1 MLNSVDPIMTAIRSI
16 FIVFDACVYYF
27 VNFGFEML
35 FNIATFNIVDRKMI
49 FDLISR
55 VQLIIGIFMLFQL
68 AMTIIK
74 GIVNPDSF
82 TDSKNGGAGNVI
94 MRIIVSLVLLALLV
108 PLNISSPKNEYEKQL
123 NNNGVLFGTLYS
135 LQYRILTN
143 DTLGRIII
151 GDDSTN
157 YTAGDEDGSKLSDFA
172 NNFTT
177 TVVKSFYTLN
187 VDDEGNYVC
196 GDGWD
201 EAYANEK
208 MTAHE
213 VIANGIRV
221 CGDDS
226 WPTWIKEL
234 ADHSFVGQIVEGVAG
249 VKYSLSM
256 SYIASTVVGVVLLVL
271 LAMMIFNVAT
281 RVFKLVALQ
290 ILAPIPVISYMDPK
304 GSKDSAFNSWLKLLG
319 TTYLELFIQ
328 LGVIYFA
335 ISIIH
340 SFMER
345 FPMLAY
351 TAYRDIQAGE
361 DTASFVIGAVT
372 GETMVKWT
380 FIIMTIALF
389 IFAKDAPKFFKQM
402 LGMKDDGKGFFSAFG
417 TAMGLGVAAYGAIG
431 SFNANRQASRD
442 ADIARAKNY
451 AKQRGWNEE
460 DTNRYVNNY
469 ANRMGNRAK
478 HGLSGLFGAGLG
490 VAAGSAAASE
500 SKGNA
505 LAKTMASLN
514 AMNSRNSRVRAAG
527 RDGGTFMG
535 GLRSLGQE
543 VIFGQNEYDRLEAD
557 WKAREQKVKDK
568 ELVLKNMQD
577 MNAHRQGAMDRSKS
591 KAIDSDKTFGVY
603 KMKDAAGNV
612 VATYSGNYRKFH
624 SAYEAAVNN
633 GYGVHTQYVRADGS
647 YVSIS
652 DPSKVITKADF
663 DAMNAAD
670 QAKYSNVITKAEFD
684 SKSAAE
690 QAMYKDDSW
699 FDFTYTDAKGNQKTD
714 KIKMS
719 EANDIDLGLKDAN
732 TANFYEQVV
741 KYEQVVNDLMTKHG
755 LTKEQA
761 TARAKAHGIGID
773 DTSILAD
780 RESYREAKISEYIA
794 KGMSRDD
801 ALKQKDINME
811 DVYDGAA
818 GLKAMY
824 GIHAN
829 ENKAK
834 SDELN
839 RERRQINDERQG
851 YEGQAAAA
859 NKNKFR
865 SGKNGS

>member
-1 MLNSVDPIMTAIRSI
+1 MLNDVGPIMSAIRRI
-16 FIVFDACVYYF
+16 FIIFDACIYYF
-27 VNFGFEML
+27 VNFGFTML

-49 FDLISR
+49 FDIVSR
-55 VQLIIGIFMLFQL
+55 IQLIIGIFMLFQL

-82 TDSKNGGAGNVI
+82 TDSKNGAGNVI

-108 PLNISSPKNEYEKQL
+108 PLNISDPKNEYEKQI

-143 DTLGRIII
+143 DTLGKLIL

-157 YTAGDEDGSKLSDFA
+157 YTSSDPDSKSLDEFG

-177 TVVKSFYTLN
+177 TVIKAFYTLN

-196 GDGWD
+196 NDGWD
-201 EAYANEK
+201 EVYKSEQ

-213 VIANGIRV
+213 IIVNGTRT
-221 CGDDS
+221 CGDDNWPS
-226 WPTWIKEL
+226 WAKTLYDLTPYGAIDGAIHDE
-234 ADHSFVGQIVEGVAG
+234 
-249 VKYSLSM
+249 KYSISM
-256 SYIASTVVGVVLLVL
+256 SYITCTIVGIVLLVL
-271 LAMMIFNVAT
+271 LCMMIFNVAT

-290 ILAPIPVISYMDPK
+290 LLAPIPVISYMDPK

-335 ISIIH
+335 ISIIK

-345 FPMLAY
+345 FPELSLQTVVDTTSTGA
-351 TAYRDIQAGE
+351 IQGP
-361 DTASFVIGAVT
+361 IILR
-372 GETMVKWT
+372 WT

-402 LGMKDDGKGFFSAFG
+402 LGVKDDGKGFFGAFG
-417 TAMGLGVAAYGAIG
+417 TALGFGVAAAGAIG

-451 AKQRGWNEE
+451 AKQRGWDEQQTEN
-460 DTNRYVNNY
+460 YVNSY
-469 ANRMGNRAK
+469 AGRLSNRAK

-490 VAAGSAAASE
+490 LAAGSAAASE
-500 SKGNA
+500 SKGNG
-505 LAKTMASLN
+505 LAKTMASIN
-514 AMNSRNSRVRAAG
+514 AMNSRNTRVRAAG
-527 RDGGTFMG
+527 RDGGTFFG
-535 GLRSLGQE
+535 GISSLGQE
-543 VIFGQNEYDRLEAD
+543 VLLGQNEYDRLEAD

-568 ELVLKNMQD
+568 ELILKNEQD

-741 KYEQVVNDLMTKHG
+741 MHEKYERIVNDLMEKHG
-755 LTKEQA
+755 LTKDQA
-761 TARAKAHGIGID
+761 IARAEAHGIGYGID

-780 RESYREAKISEYIA
+780 REAYRNAKVAEYMA
-794 KGMSRDD
+794 KGMSEKE

-811 DVYDGAA
+811 DVYDGAE

>member
-1 MLNSVDPIMTAIRSI
+1 MLNDVGPIMSAIRNI
-16 FIVFDACVYYF
+16 FIIFDVCIYYF
-27 VNFGFEML
+27 VNFGFIML

-49 FDLISR
+49 FDIFSR
-55 VQLIIGIFMLFQL
+55 IQLIIGIFMLFQL

-82 TDSKNGGAGNVI
+82 TDSKNGAGNVI

-108 PLNISSPKNEYEKQL
+108 PLNISNPKNEYEKQI
-123 NNNGVLFGTLYS
+123 NNNGILFGTLYS

-143 DTLGRIII
+143 DTLGKLIL

-157 YTAGDEDGSKLSDFA
+157 YTSSDPDSKSLDEFGNK
-172 NNFTT
+172 FTT
-177 TVVKSFYTLN
+177 TVIKAFYTLN

-196 GDGWD
+196 NDGWD
-201 EAYANEK
+201 EVYK
-208 MTAHE
+208 SDQITAHE
-213 VIANGIRV
+213 IIINGTRT
-221 CGDDS
+221 CGDDNWPS
-226 WPTWIKEL
+226 WAKTLYDLTPYGAIDGAIHDE
-234 ADHSFVGQIVEGVAG
+234 
-249 VKYSLSM
+249 KYSISM
-256 SYIASTVVGVVLLVL
+256 SYITCTIVGIVLLVL
-271 LAMMIFNVAT
+271 LCMMIFNVAI

-290 ILAPIPVISYMDPK
+290 LLAPIPVISYMDPK
-304 GSKDSAFNSWLKLLG
+304 GSKDNAFSSWLKLLG
-319 TTYLELFIQ
+319 ATYLELFIQ

-335 ISIIH
+335 ISIIK
-340 SFMER
+340 SFMKR
-345 FPMLAY
+345 FPELSLQ
-351 TAYRDIQAGE
+351 TVV
-361 DTASFVIGAVT
+361 DTTSTGAVQ
-372 GETMVKWT
+372 GLVLLRWT

-402 LGMKDDGKGFFSAFG
+402 LGVKDDGKGFFGAFG
-417 TAMGLGVAAYGAIG
+417 TALGFGVAAAGAIG

-451 AKQRGWNEE
+451 AKQRGWNEQQTE
-460 DTNRYVNNY
+460 NYVNSY
-469 ANRMGNRAK
+469 AGRLSNRAK

-490 VAAGSAAASE
+490 LAAGSAAASE

-505 LAKTMASLN
+505 LAKTMASIN

-527 RDGGTFMG
+527 RDGGTFFG
-535 GLRSLGQE
+535 GIASLGQE
-543 VIFGQNEYDRLEAD
+543 VMFGQNEYDRLEAD

-568 ELVLKNMQD
+568 ELILKNEQD

-591 KAIDSDKTFGVY
+591 KAIDSDKTFGKY
-603 KMKDAAGNV
+603 EMKLADGTKV
-612 VATYSGNYRKFH
+612 TYQGNYRKFH

-633 GYGVHTQYVRADGS
+633 GYGVHTQYVNVNNPNDA
-647 YVSIS
+647 
-652 DPSKVITKADF
+652 ITKARF
-663 DAMNAAD
+663 DALSATE
-670 QAKYSNVITKAEFD
+670 QAKYR
-684 SKSAAE
+684 
-690 QAMYKDDSW
+690 DDSW
-699 FDFTYTDAKGNQKTD
+699 FDFTYVDAKGFEKTD
-714 KIKMS
+714 HIKMA

-741 KYEQVVNDLMTKHG
+741 KFESVVDDLVTKHG

-761 TARAKAHGIGID
+761 IARTKAHGIGID

-780 RESYREAKISEYIA
+780 RKAYRDAKIAEYVA
-794 KGMSRDD
+794 KGMSEEEAR
-801 ALKQKDINME
+801 QQPDINME
-811 DVYDGAA
+811 DVYDGAS

-865 SGKNGS
+865 SGKNGG

>member
-82 TDSKNGGAGNVI
+82 TDSKSGGAGNVI

-187 VDDEGNYVC
+187 TDDEGNYVC

-351 TAYRDIQAGE
+351 TAYRDIHAGE
-361 DTASFVIGAVT
+361 DAASFVIGAVT

-417 TAMGLGVAAYGAIG
+417 NAMGLGATAVAAIG
-431 SFNANRQASRD
+431 SFNAGRSGSRL
-442 ADIARAKNY
+442 ADL
-451 AKQRGWNEE
+451 
-460 DTNRYVNNY
+460 TNHDEQY
-469 ANRMGNRAK
+469 ANRFGNRAK
-478 HGLSGLFGAGLG
+478 HIAAGIVNMGKGLS
-490 VAAGSAAASE
+490 AGSAAASE
-500 SKGNA
+500 SKGNGM
-505 LAKTMASLN
+505 AKTMA
-514 AMNSRNSRVRAAG
+514 A
-527 RDGGTFMG
+527 
-535 GLRSLGQE
+535 
-543 VIFGQNEYDRLEAD
+543 
-557 WKAREQKVKDK
+557 WK
-568 ELVLKNMQD
+568 
-577 MNAHRQGAMDRSKS
+577 
-591 KAIDSDKTFGVY
+591 
-603 KMKDAAGNV
+603 
-612 VATYSGNYRKFH
+612 
-624 SAYEAAVNN
+624 
-633 GYGVHTQYVRADGS
+633 
-647 YVSIS
+647 
-652 DPSKVITKADF
+652 
-663 DAMNAAD
+663 AMNAINEETVQRGASGSTFVGRTMATGAKIVQGSGNTGFDKETRRISQLKDIEKSGKDLFTYLEGKGKTDGAD
-670 QAKYSNVITKAEFD
+670 YNVTTAGIEALGGKSVTGSVNEFIRAK
-684 SKSAAE
+684 AAALADE
-690 QAMYKDDSW
+690 QRTGKPAT
-699 FDFTYTDAKGNQKTD
+699 FDFGGMKNLNAHDAVATKIEEELTYAAGHEWAYRQDFAQYNYDHLAQLKIKNPRPVGTAPDVYENQLKDMVKKEVETIVRKENPSMTDVEVTAEVDRRCSSFKETDIGYSQKKDTYNESVKGADFEEAPELVQEYSTTTQYDENGAVRKTVDVSNLKKRFKKAGGMAVRHESDASYKKQKTD
-714 KIKMS
+714 F
-719 EANDIDLGLKDAN
+719 AA
-732 TANFYEQVV
+732 
-741 KYEQVVNDLMTKHG
+741 TK
-755 LTKEQA
+755 
-761 TARAKAHGIGID
+761 
-773 DTSILAD
+773 
-780 RESYREAKISEYIA
+780 
-794 KGMSRDD
+794 
-801 ALKQKDINME
+801 
-811 DVYDGAA
+811 
-818 GLKAMY
+818 
-824 GIHAN
+824 
-829 ENKAK
+829 
-834 SDELN
+834 
-839 RERRQINDERQG
+839 
-851 YEGQAAAA
+851 
-859 NKNKFR
+859 
-865 SGKNGS
+865 KNG